1 MDCKHELQNLMGTA
15 DGIVCRAC
23 GRVFA
28 SIDEIMAADTP
39 AEKKATKTAK
49 KASPKKEAKPE

>member
-15 DGIVCRAC
+15 DGIVCRAF

-28 SIDEIMAADTP
+28 SIDEIMSEDTP
-39 AEKKATKTAK
+39 AERKATKTAK

>member
-1 MDCKHELQNLMGTA
+1 MDCKHEIQNLMGTA

-28 SIDEIMAADTP
+28 DLSEIMAADIP
-39 AEKKATKTAK
+39 AEKKPAKPAK
-49 KASPKKEAKPE
+49 KAAKKEAKTE

>member
-15 DGIVCRAC
+15 DGIVCRVC

-28 SIDEIMAADTP
+28 NLDEIKGADIP
-39 AEKKATKTAK
+39 AEKKATKTQKKAAK
-49 KASPKKEAKPE
+49 KEDKSE